1 MGKSAPSPPPAPD
14 PNQIINASTQANQ
27 QSALFQ
33 SGLNN
38 VNYAGPQGNVSYEM
52 KSPNRWTETV
62 QLNPTEQAT
71 YDMADNAQ
79 YRAAKVA
86 DDQMLRVGSALQNA
100 NLQVPQLQ
108 TSAPTSALQTSYA
121 SGGPIRYGFD
131 PGGRVQTQVAPTYS
145 PFVGASSQAAPAQ
158 PASQADPHAGMHYDQ
173 SSGWIPTQAY
183 GLDTTGAHA
192 GMMYDPSSGWVQAD
206 SRAVGSV
213 QAPPPSDAGATST
226 AAGAPA
232 AAQPNPYAAMLANP
246 VAATQ
251 LATYANAR
259 QMLDPQWSQA
269 AEQQQAQLAAQGLN
283 PNSAAYQNAMQIF
296 GGQQNQAYDQAIF
309 NAINAGNAEQN
320 TLFGQN
326 LASGQFA
333 NQAQAQ
339 QYGENQGLAQ
349 FYNSAQG
356 QANTQNAAAA
366 AFNNQSLGQSW
377 QEQYANAQL
386 ANQAAQQQFQDQ
398 AYATQLPINEFTALM
413 GNTQVGMPPSAPA
426 QNTQVQP
433 VNALGAYQLQQ
444 QALQNNYLEQQQ
456 NNQSGLTGLFSLG
469 AAALKFL

>member
-1 MGKSAPSPPPAPD
+1 MGKSRPTPPPAPD
-14 PNQIINASTQANQ
+14 PTQIIDASAQAGQ
-27 QSALFQ
+27 QAALFQ

-38 VNYAGPQGNVSYEM
+38 VNYSGPQGTVAYDME
-52 KSPNRWTETV
+52 SPGRWTERV

-71 YDMADNAQ
+71 YDLADNAQ

-86 DDQMLRVGSALQNA
+86 DQQILNVGNALQNSD
-100 NLQVPQLQ
+100 LQVPQLQ
-108 TSAPTSALQTSYA
+108 TSAPVGALQTSYA
-121 SGGPIRYGFD
+121 SGGPVRYGFD
-131 PGGRVQTQVAPTYS
+131 PGGGIQTQVAPTYS
-145 PFVGASSQAAPAQ
+145 PFVGAGAQAAPAR
-158 PASQADPHAGMHYDQ
+158 QAPQSDPHAGMHYDQ
-173 SSGWIPTQAY
+173 SSGWVPTQAF
-183 GLDTTGAHA
+183 GVDTSGAHP
-192 GMMYDPSSGWVQAD
+192 GMMYDPSSGWTPAD
-206 SRAVGSV
+206 SRA
-213 QAPPPSDAGATST
+213 A
-226 AAGAPA
+226 APA
-232 AAQPNPYAAMLANP
+232 QAASSARQSPYAAMLANP

-251 LATYANAR
+251 LATYADAR

-269 AEQQQAQLAAQGLN
+269 AEQQQAQLTAQGLN

-296 GGQQNQAYDQAIF
+296 GGQQNQAYDQAMF

-326 LASGQFA
+326 LAAGQFA

-349 FYNSAQG
+349 FYNTAQG
-356 QANTQNAAAA
+356 QANAQNAASA
-366 AFNNQSLGQSW
+366 AFNNQSLGQNW

-386 ANQAAQQQFQDQ
+386 ANQAAQQRFQDQ

-433 VNALGAYQLQQ
+433 PNALGSYELQQ
-444 QALQNNYLEQQQ
+444 KAQQDAYDQQMQAYDTSL
-456 NNQSGLTGLFSLG
+456 SGLYGLGNSV
-469 AAALKFL
+469 LKGLHVGNFFG